1 MTTSISGKTDIDW
14 GAFAEALAPVET
26 INETSTVKRRSRDFF
41 WYSPILNA
49 QLKRSF
55 GDLIALPKTA
65 EEIAHCLRVAYAF
78 DAPVTIR
85 GGGTGNYG
93 QAVPMDGGL
102 ILDLTAFD
110 AISDIGEGTVTV
122 QAGANIKAVNDTLH
136 AKGWELAI
144 FPSTQDIATIGG
156 FVGGGSSGIGSVANG
171 MLRDPGN
178 ILSLRAMSVTEN
190 PEEHLFEGDAI
201 NHMHHAWGLN
211 GVITEVTLRT
221 VPHRDWIGCMATF
234 DSYEQCFAAGYALA
248 KAPDIGRKLVSTV
261 EARICGYF
269 PKLEGHI
276 RPEKH
281 LMVSLVPREDIE
293 AYKALVA
300 AQGGSVDLAM
310 SEAELA
316 EAKLPHVFEFSY
328 NHTTLQV
335 LKADRSATY
344 LQVGVPTPPNPTEV
358 AALAPKLGD
367 DVWMHHEFALLN
379 GEIVSFDL
387 PIVWFKDE
395 ERLRE
400 IETVYEANGFAV
412 YDAHICMVEGGGLK
426 NADYRHLAWK
436 KRMDPKGLLNSAKSR
451 EWRNVAH
458 MTPEQIEEL
467 IPETTDD

>member
-1 MTTSISGKTDIDW
+1 MNTSLSGKTVIDW
-14 GAFAEALAPVET
+14 EAFACALDPVET
-26 INETSTVKRRSRDFF
+26 ISETSTVKRRSRDFF

-55 GDLIALPKTA
+55 GDLVALPQSID
-65 EEIAHCLRVAYAF
+65 EIAQCLRVAHAF
-78 DAPVTIR
+78 DAPITIR

-102 ILDLTAFD
+102 ILDMTAF
-110 AISDIGEGTVTV
+110 SDILDIGDGFVTV
-122 QAGANIKAVNDTLH
+122 QAGANIKEVNEALN

-178 ILSLRAMSVTEN
+178 ILSLRAMSVTAA

-234 DSYEQCFAAGYALA
+234 DSYEECFSAGYALA
-248 KAPDIGRKLVSTV
+248 QSAEVGRKLVSTV
-261 EARICGYF
+261 DARICAYF

-281 LMVSLVPREDIE
+281 LMVSLVPREDLD
-293 AYKALVA
+293 AYRSLVA
-300 AQGGSVDLAM
+300 MQSGSVDLAM

-316 EAKLPHVFEFSY
+316 AAKLPHVFEFSY

-344 LQVGVPTPPNPTEV
+344 LQVGVPTPPDPAKV

-379 GEIVSFDL
+379 KEIVSFDL
-387 PIVWFKDE
+387 PIIWFTDE
-395 ERLRE
+395 PRLRE
-400 IETVYEANGFAV
+400 IEAIYEKDGFAV

-451 EWRNVAH
+451 EWKNVAH
-458 MTPEQIEEL
+458 LSPEQIEEL
-467 IPETTDD
+467 IPEDADV